1 MFRRLFISLKPSS
14 IPVTSSFSKVKN
26 NNLRII
32 VDNDEVP
39 IMDGSAISFVMM
51 LQEAGIKELNAPKKF
66 IRIIEEVEVKD
77 GDKFARLRPSEKI
90 ILEMADNL
98 ENRKNEIIQENKKD
112 LKYAKNANLNSALID
127 RLLLNEDRIKSMA
140 KALREIA
147 MLKNPVGRV
156 LEGWE
161 LPNGLR
167 IEKTSIP
174 IGVIGIIYES
184 RPNVT
189 SDAAALCFKSGNV
202 SVLKGGKE
210 AENSNRIIAEI
221 LREVLENNNL
231 PKEAIS
237 LLPDYS
243 REGVAKLIKMDK
255 YVDLIIP
262 RGGEGLVRYVSEN
275 SSVPVVKHD
284 KGLCHTY
291 IHKDADI
298 NKAIKIAINAKCQRP
313 GVCNAME
320 TLIVDKEIAKKILPL
335 LKKEFDKNST
345 LLKGDEITREI
356 IEIEKADEKDWN
368 TEYLANILSIK
379 VVDNID
385 EAISHIQKYGSGHS
399 EAIITENY
407 SASEKFL
414 NEIDAACVYV
424 NASTRFTDGGEF
436 GFGAEVGI
444 STNKLHA
451 RGPMGID
458 DLTTY
463 KFKIYG
469 EGQIR

>member
-1 MFRRLFISLKPSS
+1 MTDVLQ
-14 IPVTSSFSKVKN
+14 KVK
-26 NNLRII
+26 
-32 VDNDEVP
+32 
-39 IMDGSAISFVMM
+39 
-51 LQEAGIKELNAPKKF
+51 EASRVVSTLKGGIK
-66 IRIIEEVEVKD
+66 
-77 GDKFARLRPSEKI
+77 DKIL
-90 ILEMADNL
+90 LEMADALEKEANL
-98 ENRKNEIIQENKKD
+98 IIEENKKD
-112 LKYAKNANLNSALID
+112 LEYGKKNNLNSALMD
-127 RLLLNEDRIKSMA
+127 RLLLNETRIKSMA
-140 KALREIA
+140 NALREIA
-147 MLKNPVGRV
+147 NLKNPVGRI

-167 IEKTSIP
+167 IEKTAIP

-189 SDAAALCFKSGNV
+189 SDAAGLTFKSGNACI
-202 SVLKGGKE
+202 LKGGKE
-210 AENSNRIIAEI
+210 AENSNRIIAEV
-221 LREVLENNNL
+221 LQEVLEKNNL
-231 PKEAIS
+231 PKEIIS

-275 SSVPVVKHD
+275 ATVPVVKHD

-298 NKAIKIAINAKCQRP
+298 QKAINISINAKVQRP

-320 TLIVDKEIAKKILPL
+320 TLIVDKELAPVILPIL
-335 LKKEFDKNST
+335 EAEFTKAHT
-345 LLKGDEITREI
+345 ELRGDEEVCKIVPI
-356 IEIEKADEKDWN
+356 KQADEKDWD

-379 VVDNID
+379 LVENVD
-385 EAISHIQKYGSGHS
+385 EAIAHIQKYGSGHS
-399 EAIITENY
+399 EAIVTENY

-414 NEIDAACVYV
+414 NEVDAACVYV

-451 RGPMGID
+451 RGPMGIN